1 MYGDPLAQPTNQ
13 MFRHI
18 GIFLGIVMGG
28 LLVAHSIN
36 AFVADALSV
45 VPDPQTGSTSQSSVR
60 AISYSP
66 TQSMEDIRASGLF
79 ALPVVSQS
87 SSPEASATPVARA
100 SLGAASKIR
109 LIGVVM
115 GDQQGLFAI
124 VEELASKRHVLYR
137 LHDYIQ
143 DLGEVANIRQN
154 GMAVRHGQLEE
165 WLELEAAEK
174 QVGSGS
180 LTTVPTASSVSAT
193 PGPGTPI
200 RKVIDRREV
209 ETAMNDLPKLL
220 TQARAVPNMVNGTL
234 NGFRIDYM
242 APASFY
248 EKIGVQIGDVLQRV
262 NGVDIRDPSTI
273 LSLLQQLKN
282 EQVVKLDIV
291 RNDQRSTITY
301 ELR

>member
-1 MYGDPLAQPTNQ
+1 LAQFTNQ
-13 MFRHI
+13 PIKHLSLFVC
-18 GIFLGIVMGG
+18 LVVGG

-36 AFVADALSV
+36 AFVADALYV
-45 VPDPQTGSTSQSSVR
+45 VPPPQAGSESHGSIRPVSFSQ
-60 AISYSP
+60 AQY
-66 TQSMEDIRASGLF
+66 MEDIRASGLL
-79 ALPVVSQS
+79 ALPTTPQS
-87 SSPEASATPVARA
+87 STGEDPGAPVARA

-115 GDQQGLFAI
+115 GDQQGFFAI

-143 DLGEVANIRQN
+143 DLGDVADIRRN
-154 GMAVRHGQLEE
+154 GMAVRRGNLEE
-165 WLELEAAEK
+165 WLELEPAEK
-174 QVGSGS
+174 QVAAAGPAATSPS
-180 LTTVPTASSVSAT
+180 AASAPHS
-193 PGPGTPI
+193 PGAPL

-209 ETAMNDLPKLL
+209 ELAMNDLPKLL
-220 TQARAVPNMVNGTL
+220 TQARAVPNMVNGTI

-248 EKIGVQIGDVLQRV
+248 EKIGVQTGDVLQQV
-262 NGVDIRDPSTI
+262 NGVDIRDPSSI
-273 LSLLQQLKN
+273 LNLLQQLKN